1 MIRRHPAIL
10 VAVALTVAL
19 CATSSAEAG
28 RIVAVGD
35 VHGELDGF
43 VAILQEAK
51 LIDDQL
57 HWIGGD
63 ATLIQMG
70 DVFDRGL
77 EVRGVLDL
85 LMRLQ
90 KEARRAGGRVEM
102 ILGNHEAMNLTG
114 FFRDVHPEVFST
126 FADARS
132 KHRRSQLWSH
142 VERYRRVRDLSVDDE
157 VREAWMAAHPLGW
170 IEYVEAIGRKGH
182 YGKWLRE
189 RPLAVLIDGVLF
201 IHGGIGPEIAGQSVE
216 ALNETLLRELEALDR
231 TRTYLVTVG
240 VLPET
245 AGLAEIGMAVQVILK
260 EADKPDS
267 TDLIRR
273 HAAMVRGIA
282 DIESWLLLSPEGPLW
297 FRGAAGWDEAERSAE
312 MAALLDGIGAERMVV
327 GHTPDSDGRIRV
339 RFGGRVV
346 LIDTGI
352 LSSYYEGG
360 RPSALEIDDGAFTAV
375 YLDGRERLPVAEEL
389 DRAAMLVVPA
399 VGAEPVAASAR

>member
-10 VAVALTVAL
+10 VAVALSVAFW
-19 CATSSAEAG
+19 ATAAAEAG

-43 VAILQEAK
+43 AAILQEAG
-51 LIDDQL
+51 LIDDRM

-126 FADARS
+126 FADGRS
-132 KHRRSQLWSH
+132 KHRRNQLWSD
-142 VERYRRVRDLSVDDE
+142 VKRYRSVRDLPVDDE
-157 VREAWMAAHPLGW
+157 TFEAWQAAHPLGW

-189 RPLAVLIDGVLF
+189 RPVAVLIDDVLF
-201 IHGGIGPEIAGQSVE
+201 IHGGVGPEIAGQSVE
-216 ALNETLLRELEALDR
+216 ALNETVRRELEVLDR
-231 TRTYLVTVG
+231 VRNYLVTVG
-240 VLPET
+240 ILPET
-245 AGLAEIGMAVQVILK
+245 AGLAEIGMAVQVILH

-273 HAAMVRGIA
+273 HADMVRDVAGI
-282 DIESWLLLSPEGPLW
+282 DSWLLLSPEGPLW
-297 FRGAAGWDEAERSAE
+297 FRGAAQWDETERGAE
-312 MAALLDGIGAERMVV
+312 MAALLDGIGAEVMVV
-327 GHTPDSDGRIRV
+327 GHTPDADGFMRV

-346 LIDTGI
+346 LIDTGM

-360 RPSALEIDDGAFTAV
+360 RPSALEIDDGAFTAI

-389 DRAAMLVVPA
+389 DRAATLVPPWPS
-399 VGAEPVAASAR
+399 PVDELAAAR